1 MQNSE
6 IKIVLLVG
14 GVSTE
19 RKVSK
24 ASGKSIYSALKNLN
38 YNVSLIDP
46 AYGLTQPAEEEL
58 FFADEDVAPLSVQN
72 YIDIVNSEAFD
83 NIDVAFLALHGKW
96 GEDGRIQSL
105 LEMRNIKYTGS
116 GVLSS
121 SLAMNKYMAK
131 IMFQHY
137 DVKTP
142 RWFIVSRKDNNVELI
157 KKKIEKFFGLPC
169 VVKPND
175 EGSTVGISICR
186 EYVSLEGAINR
197 AFEYSDNVLIEEF
210 IPGRELTVGIFENR
224 ALPVLEIIPRSGFY
238 DYESKYTSGK
248 SDYIV
253 PANIPEN
260 VARHIQ
266 SQALLAYNSVGCRQ
280 YARVDFRMTEDF
292 KAYCLEI
299 NTLPGMTSTSLFPK
313 MANAIGISFEELID
327 RIVKSALT

>member
-6 IKIVLLVG
+6 INVALLVG
-14 GVSTE
+14 GVSSE

-24 ASGKSIYSALKNLN
+24 ATGKSIYSALKNLN
-38 YNVSLIDP
+38 YNVTVIDP
-46 AYGLTQPAEEEL
+46 AYGLSQPEDVEL
-58 FFADEDVAPLSVQN
+58 FFGADDIFPLSARN
-72 YIDIVNSEAFD
+72 YIDIVNSALFD
-83 NIDVAFLALHGKW
+83 DVDVAFLALHGKW

-105 LEMRNIKYTGS
+105 LEMRNLKYTGS

-121 SLAMNKYMAK
+121 SLAMNKFMTK

-137 DVKTP
+137 DVRTP
-142 RWFIVSRKDNNVELI
+142 RWFIVSRDGNDADLI
-157 KKKIEKFFGLPC
+157 KKKIEKFFGFPC
-169 VVKPND
+169 VIKPND

-186 EYVSLEGAINR
+186 EPDSLAEAVER
-197 AFEYSDNVLIEEF
+197 AFEYSENVLIEEF
-210 IPGRELTVGIFENR
+210 IPGREITVGILENR
-224 ALPVLEIIPRSGFY
+224 ALPALEIIPCSGFY

-253 PANIPEN
+253 PAEIPEN

-280 YARVDFRMTEDF
+280 YARIDFRMTGDF
-292 KAYCLEI
+292 KSYCLEV

-313 MANAIGISFEELID
+313 MANAVGISFEELID
-327 RIVKSALT
+327 RIVKSALK

>member
-1 MQNSE
+1 MRNSE
-6 IKIVLLVG
+6 IKVALLVG
-14 GVSTE
+14 GVSSE

-24 ASGKSIYSALKNLN
+24 ATGKSIFTALKNLN
-38 YNVSLIDP
+38 YDVMALDP
-46 AYGLTQPAEEEL
+46 AYGLSQP
-58 FFADEDVAPLSVQN
+58 EDVNLLFGTEDIAPVSSRN
-72 YIDIVNSEAFD
+72 YIDIINSTMFD
-83 NIDVAFLALHGKW
+83 DVDVVFLALHGKW

-105 LEMRNIKYTGS
+105 LEMRNLKYTGS

-121 SLAMNKYMAK
+121 SLAMNKFMTK

-142 RWFIVSRKDNNVELI
+142 RWFIVSREGNDRDLI
-157 KKKIEKFFGLPC
+157 KKKIEKFFGFPC
-169 VVKPND
+169 VIKPND

-186 EYVSLEGAINR
+186 EQNALDEAIEK
-197 AFEYSDNVLIEEF
+197 AFDYSENVLIEEF
-210 IPGRELTVGIFENR
+210 IPGREITVGVLENR

-253 PANIPEN
+253 PAEIPDN

-280 YARVDFRMTEDF
+280 YARIDFRLTADY
-292 KAYCLEI
+292 KSYCLEV

-313 MANAIGISFEELID
+313 MANAVGISFEELID
-327 RIVKSALT
+327 RIVKSALK